1 MAAVSGSSDDMSPS
15 VTGDLLQ
22 LFFRSNRSSSGMV
35 GTGAI
40 FRSIR
45 STASAPWPKPE
56 FVSELDGPGR
66 TRSPEIS
73 GDGKTIYWT
82 SERRNG
88 FLEVWVARR
97 DTPEGKWKPPTL
109 APGMQDREVLGLTV
123 TEDETLMIVES
134 RQLAPSV
141 GGDDLYALT
150 RDDTAQKW
158 GAPSLLSGISTNKN
172 ENDPMISDDGLVLY
186 FTREDPAKS
195 NDSDFY
201 RATRTARGEPFGKA
215 ELLKDLNGQDSDLQL
230 FISQDCRLALFSS
243 ERGGN
248 PDLYQASR

>member
-1 MAAVSGSSDDMSPS
+1 MATVSGSSDDMSPS

-22 LFFRSNRSSSGMV
+22 LFFRSNRSASGLI

-40 FRSIR
+40 FCSIR
-45 STASAPWPKPE
+45 STAIDSWGKPE

-82 SERRNG
+82 SERRKG

-109 APGMQDREVLGLTV
+109 APGMQDREVGGPTV
-123 TEDETLMIVES
+123 SEDETLMIVES
-134 RQLAPSV
+134 RQLVPRV
-141 GGDDLYALT
+141 GGDDLYAFT
-150 RDDTAQKW
+150 WDKTAQKW
-158 GAPSLLSGISTNKN
+158 GAPSLLSQVSTDKN
-172 ENDPMISDDGLVLY
+172 ENDPMISDNGLVLY
-186 FTREDPAKS
+186 FTREDPAEDD
-195 NDSDFY
+195 DSDLY
-201 RATRTARGEPFGKA
+201 RATRSSRGEPFGKP
-215 ELLKDLNGQDSDLQL
+215 ELLKDLNGQSSDMQL

>member
-1 MAAVSGSSDDMSPS
+1 MATVSGSSDDMSPS

-22 LFFRSNRSSSGMV
+22 LFFRSNRSAPGMV

-45 STASAPWPKPE
+45 SAEIDSWGKPE
-56 FVSELDGPGR
+56 LVSELDATGR

-73 GDGKTIYWT
+73 GDGKTIYWA
-82 SERRNG
+82 SERRSG

-97 DTPEGKWKPPTL
+97 DTPQGTWKPPAL
-109 APGMQDREVLGLTV
+109 APGMQDREVNSLTV
-123 TEDETLMIVES
+123 TEDETLMVVES

-150 RDDTAQKW
+150 WDENAQTW
-158 GAPSLLSGISTNKN
+158 GAPSLLSQVSTGKN
-172 ENDPMISDDGLVLY
+172 ENAPMISDDGLVLY
-186 FTREDPAKS
+186 FTREDPATS
-195 NDSDFY
+195 DDSDFY
-201 RATRTARGEPFGKA
+201 RATRSSRSSPFGEA
-215 ELLKDLNGQDSDLQL
+215 ELLKDLNGPSSDLQL
-230 FISQDCRLALFSS
+230 FISQDCRLALLSS